1 MTTLMTT
8 RIWVMIID
16 HHRNDRSDMTNEDQS
31 KFIISPTITTTIIII
46 LAIWVI
52 SGSRAGWNSDMQDA
66 TAVAEQYRDQ

>member
-8 RIWVMIID
+8 RIWVVSVD
-16 HHRNDRSDMTNEDQS
+16 HHRNARSDMTYDFQS